1 MDRERE
7 GVSEEGADV
16 DVEYNIVFLAQETRR
31 AAAAEEEDDAIYIE

>member
-1 MDRERE
+1 MDRQRE

-31 AAAAEEEDDAIYIE
+31 AAAEEDDAIYIE